1 MFQIKVGKFWKKKM
15 LVGCNLDVMKITLRQ
30 RLCYFKM
37 TLPQVLQKVS
47 PHSSAVT
54 LSHTIE
60 SITNGSVG

>member
-1 MFQIKVGKFWKKKM
+1 M
-15 LVGCNLDVMKITLRQ
+15 LVGSNLDAVKITLRQ

-47 PHSSAVT
+47 PDSSAVT